1 MHYALSAY
9 GWPMFLMTHS
19 KTGICQLCTGFSCCF
34 SCCRRQKET
43 IDIVEDN
50 CCYCNYAALKRM
62 LNIGEVEIIYTTF
75 HVDVGETPFFV
86 GVDYSKE
93 KIVISIR
100 GTLSM
105 KDVLTDLNAEGD
117 VLPLEPREDDWL
129 GHKGMV
135 QAAVYIKNKLQEENL
150 IQRAQQHNLERKTN
164 QFGLVIV
171 GHSLGA
177 GTAAIL
183 SILLKPHYP
192 TLVCY
197 SYSPPGGLLR

>member
-1 MHYALSAY
+1 MKR
-9 GWPMFLMTHS
+9 FLKMT
-19 KTGICQLCTGFSCCF
+19 
-34 SCCRRQKET
+34 
-43 IDIVEDN
+43 D
-50 CCYCNYAALKRM
+50 A
-62 LNIGEVEIIYTTF
+62 EVVYTTF

-86 GVDYSKE
+86 AVDYKME

-117 VLPLEPREDDWL
+117 VLPLEPRREDWL
-129 GHKGMV
+129 GHKGMI
-135 QAAVYIKNKLQEENL
+135 QAAAYIRNILENENL
-150 IQRAQQHNLERKTN
+150 IQQAQQFNLERKTDK
-164 QFGLVIV
+164 FGIVVV

-183 SILLKPHYP
+183 SILLKPSYP
-192 TLVCY
+192 SLLCY